1 MCRPGLHYIGL
12 QKALGKNF
20 RDSLISVT
28 LEKAMSGDVPDAA
41 LKEDPVA
48 LDRADLRLNFGEHG
62 CAEPCGAL
70 LRRDNHVLKKCKAP
84 TRRLSPAEDC
94 NSAQI
99 SGLVARNEKLA
110 LLSQS
115 KKVRLVQAGEVTR
128 PALEVGCQTRLDL
141 AMTDVGRVER
151 NYVPGELGGYA
162 CSFWGLVPGEGDPT
176 RRLFSSSHTTRFFWR
191 HSAISLHGPCL
202 IRCSA

>member
-1 MCRPGLHYIGL
+1 MCWPVLHYIGL

-20 RDSLISVT
+20 RDSHISLA

-48 LDRADLRLNFGEHG
+48 LDRANFRLNFGEHS
-62 CAEPCGAL
+62 CAEPRGAL
-70 LRRDNHVLKKCKAP
+70 LRRDHHVLKKREAP
-84 TRRLSPAEDC
+84 TRRLSPTEDC

-115 KKVRLVQAGEVTR
+115 KKVRLVQASKVTR
-128 PALEVGCQTRLDL
+128 PALEVGCQARLDL
-141 AMTDVGRVER
+141 TMTDVGRIER
-151 NYVPGELGGYA
+151 NYVSGELGGYA
-162 CSFWGLVPGEGDPT
+162 CSFRGLVPGEGDPT
-176 RRLFSSSHTTRFFWR
+176 RRLFSSSHTTRFFRR
-191 HSAISLHGPCL
+191 HSAISLHGPCS